1 MNRAVATREA
11 SIGIV
16 RPGDNMMSDK
26 TEKNDPRVYVGT
38 YGKYNSG
45 SIRGQWL
52 NLTDYA
58 DREEFLAACAD
69 LHKDE
74 HDPEFMFQDHV
85 NIPDGM
91 ISESSIEA
99 ELWEWLAMNDEDKE
113 LLAVYR
119 KHVDQSGTLEQA
131 RDGFMGTF
139 ESEEDWAEDFLEE
152 GGLLNE
158 VPESLRGY
166 IDYEKYARDASY
178 NGMSFVRHNG
188 KLWVFNPS

>member
-1 MNRAVATREA
+1 MSQQDPARAGR
-11 SIGIV
+11 
-16 RPGDNMMSDK
+16 K
-26 TEKNDPRVYVGT
+26 TEKSDSRVYVGT

-45 SIRGQWL
+45 SIKGSWL

-99 ELWEWLAMNDEDKE
+99 ELWEWLALDDADKE

-119 KHVDQSGTLEQA
+119 KDVDQTGTLEQA
-131 RDGFMGTF
+131 RDAFMGTF
-139 ESEEDWAEDFLEE
+139 ESEEDWAESYLDDT
-152 GGLLNE
+152 GLIKE
-158 VPESLRGY
+158 VPESLRVY
-166 IDYEKYARDASY
+166 IDYERYARDAGF
-178 NGMSFVRHNG
+178 NGMSFVQRDG
-188 KLWVFNPS
+188 KTWVFSS

>member
-1 MNRAVATREA
+1 MNMENNLRPEP
-11 SIGIV
+11 SI
-16 RPGDNMMSDK
+16 
-26 TEKNDPRVYVGT
+26 YVGT
-38 YGKYNSG
+38 YKKYNNG
-45 SIRGQWL
+45 SIKGAWL
-52 NLTDYA
+52 KPNDYN
-58 DREEFLAACAD
+58 DKDSFLVACSK
-69 LHKDE
+69 LHSDE
-74 HDPEFMFQDHV
+74 VDPELMFQDYE

-131 RDGFMGTF
+131 RDTFMGTF
-139 ESEEDWAEDFLEE
+139 DSEEDWAEDYLSE

-188 KLWVFNPS
+188 DVWVFSPA